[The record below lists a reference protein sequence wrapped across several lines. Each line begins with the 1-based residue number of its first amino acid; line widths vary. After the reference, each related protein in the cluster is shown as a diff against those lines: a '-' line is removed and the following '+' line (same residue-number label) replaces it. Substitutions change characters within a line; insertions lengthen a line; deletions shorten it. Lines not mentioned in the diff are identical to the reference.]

1 MIGLNVQLE
10 MSPMNISRKMSFVKA
25 GGIFFLFCIL
35 FEAKPL
41 LAEEYPFPPHVQ
53 IHYQIEGEGSGS
65 EELYIKENKIRSIIS
80 IKTPEN
86 NSAIAID
93 LLSIIKG
100 TDIIVVDLNQK
111 YATQIP
117 NRFKKNFTQM
127 SSEEKKVFKW
137 EILSGLSPEIPS
149 QSLEKETILDK
160 ECNVINIENKVLK
173 MKVWQ
178 WKDLILKWEIQSPLK
193 ITKTAISLDETSPI
207 NDEIFEIPSEIK
219 IEEKKNTKSS

>member
-1 MIGLNVQLE
+1 M
-10 MSPMNISRKMSFVKA
+10 KA
-25 GGIFFLFCIL
+25 GGLFFLFCFL
-35 FEAKPL
+35 LETKPL
-41 LAEEYPFPPHVQ
+41 FAEEHPFPPHVQ
-53 IHYQIEGEGSGS
+53 IHYQIEGEGAGS

-93 LLSIIKG
+93 LLSIIRG

-111 YATQIP
+111 HASQIP
-117 NRFKKNFTQM
+117 NRFKKSFDQM
-127 SSEEKKVFKW
+127 SQKEKTIFKW

-149 QSLEKETILDK
+149 QSLGKEAILDK
-160 ECNVINIENKVLK
+160 ECNVITIENKALK

-193 ITKTAISLDETSPI
+193 IIKTAISLDETSSI
-207 NDEIFEIPSEIK
+207 SDELFKIPADIT
-219 IEEKKNTKSS
+219 IEEKKKI